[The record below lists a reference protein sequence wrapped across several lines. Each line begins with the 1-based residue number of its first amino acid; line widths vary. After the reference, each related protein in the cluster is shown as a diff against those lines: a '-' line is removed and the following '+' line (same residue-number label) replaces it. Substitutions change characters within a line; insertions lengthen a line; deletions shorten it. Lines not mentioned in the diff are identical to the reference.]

1 MNSNDRIILS
11 AENLSTGYRN
21 SRKETVIQRNLSF
34 SLRRGELT
42 SLIGLNGSG
51 KSTLIKT
58 LCGFLPPLEGDVR
71 IAGKEISRYSAG
83 EFARKVAVVLTDK
96 TYSGAITV
104 RELVSMG
111 RYPHTGWLGKLSR
124 RDILI
129 VDESMAATGVCHKA
143 DSFLSDLSDG
153 QRQRAFIAKALA
165 QQAPVIILDEPTAF
179 LDVAGRSETLSLLH
193 RTASDMDLSIFLS
206 IHDID
211 NALMYSDK
219 IMVIRESSPMLF
231 DTPEN
236 LVMDGKISDFFAEK
250 GLFFN
255 EMSGQISH
263 YNSSDTV
270 QVGIKG
276 DKLTAR
282 WLSNALFRYGFTP
295 VAPKNGIIC
304 CNAVS
309 KELIEV
315 SLPEGRMITYD
326 SIGSACSALRERNI
340 SESSRGRA
348 QDEKYGPDR

>member
-58 LCGFLPPLEGDVR
+58 LCGFLPPLEGEVK

-193 RTASDMDLSIFLS
+193 RTASDMALSIFLS

-255 EMSGQISH
+255 EMSGQISN
-263 YNSSDTV
+263 YN
-270 QVGIKG
+270 
-276 DKLTAR
+276 
-282 WLSNALFRYGFTP
+282 
-295 VAPKNGIIC
+295 
-304 CNAVS
+304 
-309 KELIEV
+309 
-315 SLPEGRMITYD
+315 
-326 SIGSACSALRERNI
+326 
-340 SESSRGRA
+340 
-348 QDEKYGPDR
+348 